1 MVSGYEL
8 SITSSGFSSRSN
20 QDEKL
25 KPETGNHMFCPEC
38 GSRLRP
44 GEPICGECGA
54 AQEPMPAPPPPVVLE
69 ARSAQAEDRM
79 PEPKK
84 PKHVPSQQL
93 EPGTLLLDRYSIVHR
108 VGGGGMGSVYQARDK
123 RLADRLCAV
132 KEMIELFADQN
143 QRAKAVEDFKREAE
157 VLAQLDHPSIPTVFD
172 YFIET
177 GRYYLVMRWIGGGD
191 LAEQMRVRGG
201 VVDEATVC
209 KWAVQICDVLHYIH
223 TQKPPIIYRDLKPA
237 NLMLDDKTE
246 RVMLVDFGIARI
258 VRPTEKGVTAIGTMG
273 YAPPELFAGKVEPR
287 SDIYSLGAT
296 VFHMLTGS
304 DPQDN
309 PLLIFDFS
317 KNPRPCQINS
327 SISPEMERILMK
339 MVAHKPED
347 RQSSALELMRSLEA
361 HRAFLASNPR
371 VEPPRR
377 PITSPRSSSFP
388 GPNASSMRGVQMPA
402 PVPVPTPPPP
412 VPTME
417 WVFCGHCGEKIGSDD
432 VFCAHCGHRQP
443 TAGAAAGYAA
453 SSGAPGRITAQLVIV
468 GTKDMVKPFA
478 IDKDSVL
485 IGRTDPHTG
494 IFPEVDLTMYDG
506 ETKVSRK
513 HARIFRSGEQFL
525 IEDLGSVNGT
535 IINSVSGGSIRLN
548 AKTPRALSAGD
559 EVKLGGTILQFILT

>member
-1 MVSGYEL
+1 M
-8 SITSSGFSSRSN
+8 
-20 QDEKL
+20 
-25 KPETGNHMFCPEC
+25 PE
-38 GSRLRP
+38 
-44 GEPICGECGA
+44 
-54 AQEPMPAPPPPVVLE
+54 APPAVVLK
-69 ARSAQAEDRM
+69 ARSGQVEDSM
-79 PEPKK
+79 PESKK
-84 PKHVPSQQL
+84 PKSVPNQQL
-93 EPGTLLLDRYSIVHR
+93 EPGTLLLDRYAIVQR

-132 KEMIELFADQN
+132 KEMIEMFADQS

-191 LAEQMRVRGG
+191 LAEQMRIRGG

-209 KWAVQICDVLHYIH
+209 KWAVQICDVMHYIH

-296 VFHMLTGS
+296 IFHMLTGS

-317 KNPRPCQINS
+317 KNPRPRQINP
-327 SISPEMERILMK
+327 SITPEMEGILMK
-339 MVAHKPED
+339 AVAHKPDD
-347 RQSSALELMRSLEA
+347 RHASALDFMRALEA
-361 HRAFLASNPR
+361 QSAYLSAHPK
-371 VEPPRR
+371 VEPPIR
-377 PITSPRSSSFP
+377 PPFGSPRPSSFASP
-388 GPNASSMRGVQMPA
+388 PASSARGARASAPGNSPVSPAA
-402 PVPVPTPPPP
+402 PV
-412 VPTME
+412 ME

-432 VFCAHCGHRQP
+432 VFCAHCGQRQP
-443 TAGAAAGYAA
+443 TPGSGVPVPGYAGDA
-453 SSGAPGRITAQLVIV
+453 APGRITAQLVIV
-468 GTKDMVKPFA
+468 GTKDIAKSFL

-513 HARIFRSGEQFL
+513 HARIYRQGVQFL

-535 IINSVSGGSIRLN
+535 IINSVTGGSVRLS
-548 AKTPRALSAGD
+548 AKSPRVLSAGD
-559 EVKLGGTILQFILT
+559 EVKLGGTTLQFLLT

>member
-1 MVSGYEL
+1 
-8 SITSSGFSSRSN
+8 
-20 QDEKL
+20 
-25 KPETGNHMFCPEC
+25 
-38 GSRLRP
+38 
-44 GEPICGECGA
+44 
-54 AQEPMPAPPPPVVLE
+54 
-69 ARSAQAEDRM
+69 
-79 PEPKK
+79 
-84 PKHVPSQQL
+84 
-93 EPGTLLLDRYSIVHR
+93 
-108 VGGGGMGSVYQARDK
+108 MGSVYQARDK

-132 KEMIELFADQN
+132 KEMIEMFADQN

-172 YFIET
+172 YFIEA

-201 VVDEATVC
+201 VVDEAAVC

-287 SDIYSLGAT
+287 SDLYSLGAT
-296 VFHMLTGS
+296 IFHMLTGS

-317 KNPRPCQINS
+317 KNPRPCQINPN
-327 SISPEMERILMK
+327 ITPEMERILMK

-347 RQSSALELMRSLEA
+347 RQASALELMRALEA
-361 HRAFLASNPR
+361 HRGFLAAHPR
-371 VEPPRR
+371 PEISRPFIGIPRQSSLGETPGSAFQGSQGTASPGSSQIA
-377 PITSPRSSSFP
+377 PI
-388 GPNASSMRGVQMPA
+388 
-402 PVPVPTPPPP
+402 
-412 VPTME
+412 ME

-443 TAGAAAGYAA
+443 TPGTEAAAGYA
-453 SSGAPGRITAQLVIV
+453 GAAPARITAQLVVV
-468 GTKDMVKPFA
+468 GTRDMVRPFV
-478 IDKDSVL
+478 IDKASVL

-494 IFPEVDLTMYDG
+494 IFPEVDLTMYDP

-513 HARIFRSGEQFL
+513 HARIYRQGEQFL
-525 IEDLGSVNGT
+525 VEDLGSVNGT
-535 IINSVSGGSIRLN
+535 IVNSVTGGSIRLN
-548 AKTPRALSAGD
+548 AKSPRVLSAGD
-559 EVKLGGTILQFILT
+559 ELKLGGTVLQFLLA